1 MTYWFLDPTSIGHAA
16 VHIVP
21 PGIGCIE
28 SKIMIFVR
36 ITEYI

>member
-16 VHIVP
+16 VHIP
-21 PGIGCIE
+21 PGIGYIE
-28 SKIMIFVR
+28 REIVIFVR